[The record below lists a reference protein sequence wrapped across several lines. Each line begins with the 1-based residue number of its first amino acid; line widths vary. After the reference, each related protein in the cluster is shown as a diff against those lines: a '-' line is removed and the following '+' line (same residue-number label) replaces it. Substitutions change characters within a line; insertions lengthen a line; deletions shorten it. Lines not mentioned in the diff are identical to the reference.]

1 MASYVHG
8 TLETDSN
15 DELFGVVP
23 KYLFLME
30 LGHIKEFLPCLT
42 LALMKQTKNEV
53 VSRAF
58 QEAIIHHQISK
69 GKYRVVIWRYGWK
82 GIEDFYKV
90 NVIF

>member
-30 LGHIKEFLPCLT
+30 LGHIKEFLSPK
-42 LALMKQTKNEV
+42 AKM
-53 VSRAF
+53 
-58 QEAIIHHQISK
+58 
-69 GKYRVVIWRYGWK
+69 
-82 GIEDFYKV
+82 
-90 NVIF
+90 

>member
-30 LGHIKEFLPCLT
+30 LGHIKEFLGP
-42 LALMKQTKNEV
+42 
-53 VSRAF
+53 
-58 QEAIIHHQISK
+58 K

>member
-1 MASYVHG
+1 
-8 TLETDSN
+8 
-15 DELFGVVP
+15 
-23 KYLFLME
+23 
-30 LGHIKEFLPCLT
+30 
-42 LALMKQTKNEV
+42 MKQTKNEV

-69 GKYRVVIWRYGWK
+69 DKYRVVIWRYGWK

>member
-30 LGHIKEFLPCLT
+30 LGHIKEFLGPKAKL
-42 LALMKQTKNEV
+42 K
-53 VSRAF
+53 
-58 QEAIIHHQISK
+58 
-69 GKYRVVIWRYGWK
+69 VVIIGTPPLLDSCSNEANQEWS
-82 GIEDFYKV
+82 GIKSFPRSYHSSSDFQR
-90 NVIF
+90 